1 MAHKVEPIGDRAV
14 SIPKIP
20 LNINVIHVAFV
31 EEGLSMRRLTSYIC
45 RKLTLL
51 KVYSLNKYVVVCG
64 VFFITVLI
72 ILISHFKMSI
82 KFLAYGHRVR
92 FIVARHEC
100 GEPIELAQL

>member
-1 MAHKVEPIGDRAV
+1 MAHKVEPIRDRAV

-31 EEGLSMRRLTSYIC
+31 EEGGSMRRVASYIC

-51 KVYSLNKYVVVCG
+51 KAYYLNIYVVVCG
-64 VFFITVLI
+64 AFITVLI
-72 ILISHFKMSI
+72 ILISHFKTSI

-92 FIVARHEC
+92 CIVARHEC